1 MANTFNGRLLVSLI
15 LVVLAFVAN
24 LAAQESQ
31 TEKLDLEEW
40 VKPNSI
46 WGRTSYKDGELFA
59 RSIRKGYYYVLAATE
74 DKVSVGNTVSVSLRN
89 VNGAATPLGYGI
101 VFHSNPTPLVKGYAF
116 VIDSLRRRYRV
127 MRHVPKDELTIVKW
141 KPSTAIN
148 AGLESN
154 VLTAKDIGDST
165 ELYVNGTLV
174 ETISNEHAFP
184 NGVVGLYAPAIT
196 IAFKDLT
203 IRHQQM
209 SGSFGDMSDTDGPI
223 AKGTF
228 DVKTTPQP
236 ADDAAAGPFGRL
248 FLDKK
253 FHGDLD
259 AVSKGQMMGAQTET
273 EGSGAYVALEQ
284 VTGTLAG
291 KKGSFMLMHN
301 GTMQKG
307 GNFVLN
313 VSVVPDS
320 GTGDLKG
327 ISGTMKIIIED
338 KKHLYEFSYSLPK

>member
-1 MANTFNGRLLVSLI
+1 MLMVKYPSLAYSI
-15 LVVLAFVAN
+15 LFVLAFAAN
-24 LAAQESQ
+24 LAAQETQ

-46 WGRTSYKDGELFA
+46 WGRTSYKDGELFS

-74 DKVSVGNTVSVSLRN
+74 EYRSVGNTSSVSLRN

-101 VFHSNPTPLVKGYAF
+101 VFHSDPTPLVKGYAF

-127 MRHVPKDELTIVKW
+127 MRHVPNDELTIVKW
-141 KPSTAIN
+141 KSSAAIN
-148 AGLESN
+148 PGLESN
-154 VLTAKDIGDST
+154 VLTVKDVGEST
-165 ELYVNGTLV
+165 ELYINGTLA
-174 ETISNEHAFP
+174 ETISNEHSFP
-184 NGVVGLYAPAIT
+184 NGVVGLYSPAIT

-203 IRHQQM
+203 LGPQPKN
-209 SGSFGDMSDTDGPI
+209 SELTPMSDFDRPI
-223 AKGTF
+223 AKGNF

-253 FHGDLD
+253 FHGDLE

-273 EGSGAYVALEQ
+273 QGSGAYVALEQ

-301 GTMQKG
+301 GTMRKG
-307 GNFVLN
+307 GDFVLN

-320 GTGDLKG
+320 GTGELKG
-327 ISGTMKIIIED
+327 ISGSMKIIIEGG
-338 KKHLYEFSYSLPK
+338 KHMYEFTYSLPN